1 MYYTT
6 CGLLSYLAFA
16 SAISLASARL
26 PVPVAWHPACL
37 PSLATSIMKAHEV
50 KKELQKSL
58 LEAEMPDHVVVSWPQ
73 KELLSSNSIWDEF
86 GPVVRIYDNQRVE
99 VQESDAITITFVGC
113 KKCST
118 PYSWTSSRGTQS
130 LRKHNCPPKSV
141 VASSSHSIV
150 QWARPNVQPT
160 AAQK

>member
-1 MYYTT
+1 
-6 CGLLSYLAFA
+6 
-16 SAISLASARL
+16 
-26 PVPVAWHPACL
+26 
-37 PSLATSIMKAHEV
+37 MKAHEV
-50 KKELQKSL
+50 KKELQKELQKSL
-58 LEAEMPDHVVVSWPQ
+58 LEAEVPDHVVVSWPH
-73 KELLSSNSIWDEF
+73 KELPSLNSIWDEF
-86 GPVVRIYDNQRVE
+86 GPVVRICDNQRVE

-118 PYSWTSSRGTQS
+118 PYSWTLSRGTQS

-160 AAQK
+160 AA